1 MRILVERLA
10 NEAQRLGLK
19 VQGAAQT
26 HWMLGCDGRP
36 HIFFVKSLV
45 VEVVEVVDFLSRY
58 SKLAY

>member
-1 MRILVERLA
+1 MVERLA

-26 HWMLGCDGRP
+26 HWMLDCDGRP

-45 VEVVEVVDFLSRY
+45 VEVVDFLSRY

>member
-26 HWMLGCDGRP
+26 HWMLDCDGRP